1 MKKLLVTLA
10 AVLVSVSAFAQGT
23 VLLNNRVSTGD
34 AKVTLPDGSGPGLQG
49 GMAQLYL
56 SSGGTL
62 TALTPATPFR
72 SSSAAASFFLTPTDV
87 VVPGVPAG
95 SPATFVLRAWVGGS
109 SFETATQF
117 RGESGQ
123 VTVSALGGVPPG
135 GGAPI
140 TTPDLA
146 GLTGFALA
154 PIPEPSTIALG
165 VLGAAALLIRRRK

>member
-23 VLLNNRVSTGD
+23 VTLNNRTSTGD
-34 AKVTLPDGSGPGLQG
+34 AKIFMPDGVTGPGQNG

-62 TALTPATPFR
+62 TALTPSTPFR
-72 SSSAAASFFLTPTDV
+72 SSSAAASVFVTPIDV
-87 VVPGVPAG
+87 TVPGIAAG
-95 SPATFVLRAWVGGS
+95 SPATFVLRAWVGAGS
-109 SFETATQF
+109 YEAAAT
-117 RGESGQ
+117 RGESAP
-123 VTVSALGGVPPG
+123 VSVSALGGVPPG

-146 GLTGFALA
+146 GLQGFNLVV
-154 PIPEPSTIALG
+154 PEPSTIALG
-165 VLGAAALLIRRRK
+165 VLGAAALFIRRRK

>member
-23 VLLNNRVSTGD
+23 VTLNNRTSTGD
-34 AKVTLPDGSGPGLQG
+34 AKIFMPDGTTGPGLNG

-72 SSSAAASFFLTPTDV
+72 SSSAAASVFVTPIDV
-87 VVPGVPAG
+87 TVPGIAAG
-95 SPATFVLRAWVGGS
+95 SPATFVLRAWVGGAS
-109 SFETATQF
+109 YEAATQF
-117 RGESGQ
+117 RGESGN
-123 VTVSALGGVPPG
+123 VSVSALGGVPPG

-140 TTPDLA
+140 TNA
-146 GLTGFALA
+146 
-154 PIPEPSTIALG
+154 
-165 VLGAAALLIRRRK
+165 